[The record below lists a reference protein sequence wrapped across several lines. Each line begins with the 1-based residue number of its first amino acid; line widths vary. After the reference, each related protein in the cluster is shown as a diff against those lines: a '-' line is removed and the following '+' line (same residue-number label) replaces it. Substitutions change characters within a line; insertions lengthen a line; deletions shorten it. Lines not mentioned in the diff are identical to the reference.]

1 MHSSD
6 SLRVVNPRL
15 LDLSR
20 LSAHGRASALAL
32 GVMAALS
39 TNGSASHALAAQQVT
54 PSTHGVA
61 AGEVLSLRQALDLA
75 LDRNPRLA
83 AAKYALAEADQQV
96 REAWG
101 NVMPTLDLATNYTR
115 NVSPAVNF
123 LPAVIFNPEADP
135 DEFIGVQFAA
145 DNSWAF
151 NLNLEQPLFNAAA
164 FIGVGASGR
173 FQALQQEGLR
183 AETLAT
189 FTRVREAYYGL
200 LLAQEQV
207 RLTEN
212 SVARVRQSLS
222 ETQAL
227 NRAGLAAEYD
237 VLRLEVELANLE
249 PNLRRAR
256 NAEAQGRRQ
265 LAIELGWAIDEAP
278 SLRVAGNLAEL
289 SLSNESENSRAN
301 RELLGLFALQPPAP
315 EAFATDFVREAV
327 GQRADVRSLEL
338 TEDLRRTELRL
349 EQVEYLPKISLFGTY
364 SINAQQNGSPEFF
377 GAPRA
382 YARFVGVQ
390 VSLPVFQGFR
400 RDARADQRRAAL
412 RAAERQTALGRA
424 QATAEVQSL
433 LEQVAE
439 SRARASAQELAVRQA
454 RRGFEIASAQYREG
468 LTGQLGLTDA
478 EVALRQSEFNYAQAV
493 YDYLVARARLDAAV
507 GSAPSIEADA

>member
-15 LDLSR
+15 SNTPR
-20 LSAHGRASALAL
+20 VVARPWALAL
-32 GVMAALS
+32 GLIAALS
-39 TNGSASHALAAQQVT
+39 SLESTVRPLEAQQEQA
-54 PSTHGVA
+54 STL
-61 AGEVLSLRQALDLA
+61 AGLESDVISLPQALGIA
-75 LDRNPRLA
+75 LDRNPRLSA
-83 AAKYALAEADQQV
+83 ANDALEQANQQV

-123 LPAVIFNPEADP
+123 LPAIIFNPDADP

-173 FQALQQEGLR
+173 FQALQEEGLR

-212 SVARVRQSLS
+212 SVARVRQSLT
-222 ETQAL
+222 ETRAL
-227 NRAGLAAEYD
+227 NRAGIAAEYD

-265 LAIELGWAIDEAP
+265 LAIELGVPVDEAP
-278 SLRVAGNLAEL
+278 GLRVAGNLAEL
-289 SLSNESENSRAN
+289 SLSDVGTNSAAN
-301 RELLGLFALQPPAP
+301 RELLEMFALQPPEP
-315 EAFATDFVREAV
+315 ETSEGDFVAEALAR
-327 GQRADVRSLEL
+327 RADVRSLQL

-349 EQVEYLPKISLFGTY
+349 EQVEYLPKVSLFGTY
-364 SINAQQNGSPEFF
+364 SINAQQNGRPEFF

-382 YARFVGVQ
+382 YARFVGIQ
-390 VSLPVFQGFR
+390 VTLPVFQGFR

-412 RAAERQTALGRA
+412 RAAQRQTALGRS
-424 QATAEVQSL
+424 QAMAEVQSL

-439 SRARASAQELAVRQA
+439 SRERAAAQEMAVRQA
-454 RRGFEIASAQYREG
+454 RRGFDIASAQYREG

-493 YDYLVARARLDAAV
+493 YDYLVARARLDTAV
-507 GSAPSIEADA
+507 GAAPTIEADS